1 MSDHTITPPQS
12 GPALSVRSAQER
24 LDPTFRELVLTFA
37 RIGFLSFGGAAG
49 QIAMMHRIVVD
60 EKKWLDEPRYLHALN
75 YCMLLPGPEAQQ
87 LATYIGWLTH
97 GVRGGLAAGILFIL
111 PGSLIMLAL
120 SFLYVLGTG
129 TTLVDGVFFGIK
141 AAVLAIVIQALIKI
155 AKRGLKGPL
164 PYGLAVAA
172 FLLILLFDLPFPLII
187 LGAGVAG
194 ALAARVAPQL
204 MGQPGGLAVAP
215 VAAPPA
221 GAVAG
226 ALRTALACLAAW
238 WAPVLAAVLLLGP
251 DHVLVAIG
259 LFFSKLAVITFGGAY
274 AVLAYLAQAGVDM
287 GWATPRQMIDGLGL
301 AETTP
306 GPTILVNQF
315 VAFLAALKDGGA
327 LPALLAATLGAL
339 MATWVTFAPSFLWI
353 FAGAPFV
360 EGLRRNAA
368 LAAALTGITAAVVG
382 VIAYVAV
389 WFGLNVLFA
398 SATRVSEGWLHFVR
412 VDPSSLDPAA
422 ALLSALALGLVFGAR
437 RGMMETVGLMAVL
450 GVAVTAGAG
459 MW

>member
-1 MSDHTITPPQS
+1 MSQTAAPS
-12 GPALSVRSAQER
+12 
-24 LDPTFRELVLTFA
+24 FRDLVTTFA
-37 RIGFLSFGGAAG
+37 RIGILSFGGAAG

-97 GVRGGLAAGILFIL
+97 GVRGGLAAGILFVL

-129 TTLVDGVFFGIK
+129 TTLVDGIFLGIK

-164 PYGLAVAA
+164 PYVLAATA
-172 FLLILLFDLPFPLII
+172 FLLIFFLDLPFPLII

-194 ALAARVAPQL
+194 AVAARLAPQL
-204 MGQPGGLAVAP
+204 MGQAAGAGGTEP
-215 VAAPPA
+215 AAPLPEHA
-221 GAVAG
+221 TRKAVLA
-226 ALRTALACLAAW
+226 ALACLSLW
-238 WAPVLAAVLLLGP
+238 WAPVLLAGLVLGFQ
-251 DHVLVAIG
+251 HVLVDIG

-287 GWATPRQMIDGLGL
+287 GWVTPPQMIDGLGL

-315 VAFLAALKDGGA
+315 VGFLAALREPGSLSPLVVA
-327 LPALLAATLGAL
+327 SLGAG

-360 EGLRRNAA
+360 ERLRRNAM

-398 SATRVSEGWLHFVR
+398 SASRTSYGWLHGLHI
-412 VDPSSLDPAA
+412 DPASLDGPAA
-422 ALLSALALGLVFGAR
+422 ALTGLALVLVFAAR
-437 RGMMETVGLMAVL
+437 RGILETVALMALL
-450 GVAVTAGAG
+450 GTGIRMVMA
-459 MW
+459 